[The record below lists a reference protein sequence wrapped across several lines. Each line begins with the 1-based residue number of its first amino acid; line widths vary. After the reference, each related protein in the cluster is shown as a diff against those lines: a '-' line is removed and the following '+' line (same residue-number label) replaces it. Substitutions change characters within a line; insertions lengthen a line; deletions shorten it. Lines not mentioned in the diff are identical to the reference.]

1 MAGTIAYAAKARVIA
16 LLQAEVGLQGA
27 ETKISHSYDG
37 KLHAAYRE
45 YLYAGKVSGNVTLAA
60 MKGGSGVRIRRQEQL
75 SMPLHIMVSK
85 PGEETT
91 EAAEARAVA
100 LGAYVEEVIALDPL
114 LGSTVTGLLKATIDD
129 LDLDSGVDD
138 DGAFADLTYTIGFMS
153 HIT

>member
-16 LLQAEVGLQGA
+16 LLQAEVGLQGP
-27 ETKISHSYDG
+27 ETKISHSYSG
-37 KLHAAYRE
+37 KLHAAFRE
-45 YLYAGKVSGNVTLAA
+45 YLYAGKVSGPVQLAA
-60 MKGGSGVRIRRQEQL
+60 MKGASRIRRQEQL

-91 EAAEARAVA
+91 ETAEARAVA
-100 LGAYVEEVIALDPL
+100 LGVYVEEAIALDPL

-138 DGAFADLTYTIGFMS
+138 DGAFADLIYTIGFMS
-153 HIT
+153 HIV